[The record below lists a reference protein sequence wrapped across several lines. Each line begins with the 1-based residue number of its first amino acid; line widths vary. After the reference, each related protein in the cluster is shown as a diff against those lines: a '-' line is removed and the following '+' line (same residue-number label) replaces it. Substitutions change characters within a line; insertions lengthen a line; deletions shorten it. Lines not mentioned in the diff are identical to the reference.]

1 MENILCTFPHI
12 FQQILDKLDQKSL
25 AGCRLVEKSWLYFVD
40 NSKTNWIRMIKELT
54 EDQGKIGEKT
64 DISSFPYKI
73 KSIQTYLKEDPDQ
86 GM

>member
-12 FQQILDKLDQKSL
+12 FQQILDELDLKSL

-40 NSKTNWIRMIKELT
+40 NSKSNWIRMIRELT
-54 EDQGKIGEKT
+54 EHQCGIICNCDY
-64 DISSFPYKI
+64 SFSYKEEY
-73 KSIQTYLKEDPDQ
+73 THEYLKEDPDQ

>member
-1 MENILCTFPHI
+1 
-12 FQQILDKLDQKSL
+12 
-25 AGCRLVEKSWLYFVD
+25 
-40 NSKTNWIRMIKELT
+40 MIKELT